1 MRDKIAEMIHRVF
14 FNKPSYIDIT
24 MFECELVAD
33 TIVDLFPSFDGIE
46 EKLKQ
51 CGGWNLS
58 VATAMEEFK
67 DKRYLPVKESLDE
80 WEVVRECP
88 DCMGKGGRDDY
99 YSPFGVGCFK
109 CHSTGKIIR
118 PLTMKDVDISKLI
131 NDVTNLNEQQLG
143 LYTNKLHYLYNPL
156 SLQTPDGGKVRR
168 RGNK

>member
-1 MRDKIAEMIHRVF
+1 MEMRDKIAEIIHRVF

-33 TIVDLFPSFDGIE
+33 TIVALFPS
-46 EKLKQ
+46 
-51 CGGWNLS
+51 
-58 VATAMEEFK
+58 
-67 DKRYLPVKESLDE
+67 LDDF
-80 WEVVRECP
+80 EVVGECP

-168 RGNK
+168 KK